1 MADGLFFTN
10 QNKVFDKLIKDLENA
25 TDELI
30 NMVDAEMGA
39 SIEQMATKAKQ
50 KAPAGPNGRLRSSI
64 HPEKTGKLSYHLKAD
79 VNYAAY
85 VEFGTGPRAKE
96 YVPLLDADWQEYAK
110 TFKKPKDGH
119 TPEQPF
125 FYPVIIKE
133 FPEMIKKMQD
143 LIKK

>member
-39 SIEQMATKAKQ
+39 SIEQMATEAKI
-50 KAPAGPNGRLRSSI
+50 KAPVDTGRLRSSI

-96 YVPLLDADWQEYAK
+96 YVPLLDADWQEYAQS
-110 TFKKPKDGH
+110 FKKPKPGH

-125 FYPVIIKE
+125 FYPVIFKQ
-133 FPEMIKKMQD
+133 FPLMIKRMQD